1 MFNRQAVVERWRK
14 LLAESESLSDE
25 PPSRSSF
32 YHRVRVRLYRFLL
45 ACYGSGQWRMDES
58 AGDED
63 GESPQPS
70 SAMPL
75 VEPRAVG
82 GQTPESRR
90 VDPHRSGTYSY
101 RQRGRCSSASLSDEP
116 HQPTWIA
123 ATADAGIAPKRC
135 CQLLRRRS
143 GQARLVRRGD
153 DVIVEVPRD
162 DLDKA
167 LQLIARHRQ
176 ELRIRDWRETSTTR
190 VGVLVI
196 ATLAWLVVVAL
207 AIALICSAAAGK
219 AKWGEL
225 MPLARYLWSSLRRV
239 SYLGHS
245 PDSAAVGG
253 AVPSL
258 PTFPN
263 LPQAAVPAGQTCGR
277 LR

>member
-45 ACYGSGQWRMDES
+45 ACYGSGQWRIDES
-58 AGDED
+58 ARDED

-75 VEPRAVG
+75 VEPRRPWEGKPPKAG
-82 GQTPESRR
+82 ESIRT
-90 VDPHRSGTYSY
+90 VLEHIHTANEGTAA
-101 RQRGRCSSASLSDEP
+101 SASLSDEP

-123 ATADAGIAPKRC
+123 ATAQSAGIAPKRC
-135 CQLLRRRS
+135 CQLLRRRG

-196 ATLAWLVVVAL
+196 ATLGWLVVVAL
-207 AIALICSAAAGK
+207 AIALISSIATGK

-225 MPLARYLWSSLRRV
+225 IFVWLVISVVCAGFHIWVIRR
-239 SYLGHS
+239 
-245 PDSAAVGG
+245 
-253 AVPSL
+253 
-258 PTFPN
+258 T
-263 LPQAAVPAGQTCGR
+263 R
-277 LR
+277 WR